1 MNDTITIEKAILHI
15 LDTSI
20 TTPVLADKLMAY
32 SLQADEFLQIHIARA
47 IEDADIKKG
56 GFKAEGEEIKR
67 LLSQVEDTDFIQG
80 SQQLAQQIF
89 DIALSNPAIPAAD
102 LLCCLFK
109 YDNGL
114 YFGLLKFNYK
124 SSYIH
129 QFNMTDEYKE
139 TRILKQNATI
149 ASENQKLEEF
159 AFVRLDD
166 FSVLVKEKKFDING
180 AKEYYL
186 SSQILKITTDLSPK
200 TKVNIVEK
208 AAQKV
213 IKEFYGEDPLKISQV
228 KTELKSCV
236 DESSII
242 EIDRITNAVFDGNF
256 SAQQRY
262 REEVA
267 QKGISGRAFEVTSEI
282 EKTVA
287 RKQKI
292 CTDSGIEISLPVDY
306 LENKKKVEFIMNED
320 GTMSILIKAVVLK

>member
-1 MNDTITIEKAILHI
+1 MNDIIIEKAILHI

-32 SLQADEFLQIHIARA
+32 SQQADEFLKIHIARA

-56 GFKAEGEEIKR
+56 AFKSEGEDIKK
-67 LLSQVEDTDFIQG
+67 LISNVEDAAFIQG

-89 DIALSNPAIPAAD
+89 ELALSNPGIPAAD
-102 LLCCLFK
+102 LLCCHFR

-129 QFNMTDEYKE
+129 QFNMADEFKE

-159 AFVRLDD
+159 AFIRLDD
-166 FSVLVKEKKFDING
+166 FSVLVKEKKVEING
-180 AKEYYL
+180 AKDYYL
-186 SSQILKITTDLSPK
+186 SSQLLKVDTDLSPK
-200 TKVNIVEK
+200 AKVNIVEK

-213 IKEFYGEDPLKISQV
+213 IKEFYGEDPLKVSQV

-267 QKGISGRAFEVTSEI
+267 QKGISGKAFEVTSEI
-282 EKTVA
+282 EKKVA

-292 CTDSGIEISLPVDY
+292 FTDSGIEISLPVDY

-320 GTMSILIKAVVLK
+320 GTMSILIKAVVLR